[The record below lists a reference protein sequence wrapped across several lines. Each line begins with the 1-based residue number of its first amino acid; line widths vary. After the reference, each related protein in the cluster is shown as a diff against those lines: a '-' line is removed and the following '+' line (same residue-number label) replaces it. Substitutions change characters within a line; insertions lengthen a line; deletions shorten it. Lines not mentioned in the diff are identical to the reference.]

1 MRFSVFLRPIRC
13 GMSVRQTFS
22 VRARRVSVLRVGLVM
37 AACVLVRIE
46 VCAAQVSPAQTVSDS
61 VTRALGSE
69 AVERFRAE
77 GFALR
82 VVGRSPGD
90 LGSFR
95 TSEEGAEWRRWLPY
109 RGGRELSEEAF
120 FRAAGE
126 YRLANEADSYRAT
139 NLQLIVSG
147 GISVLLGAGAIYGGR
162 AIDFGSSLQIAGASL
177 GGLGV
182 VIGVAGV
189 LRNRKRHAPFRVAY
203 DVARARNEELIREV
217 RSSR

>member
-1 MRFSVFLRPIRC
+1 MSFGMTMHPIFP
-13 GMSVRQTFS
+13 VRTG
-22 VRARRVSVLRVGLVM
+22 RVSALTAGLALAVCFFFRV
-37 AACVLVRIE
+37 E
-46 VCAAQVSPAQTVSDS
+46 VCVAQVGMAQTVSDS
-61 VTRALGSE
+61 VSRALGPE
-69 AVERFRAE
+69 AVERFRSE
-77 GFALR
+77 RFALR
-82 VVGRSPGD
+82 VLGRSPGD

-95 TSEEGAEWRRWLPY
+95 TSDGGAEWRRWVPY

-126 YRLANEADSYRAT
+126 YRLANEADSYRDT

-147 GISVLLGAGAIYGGR
+147 GVSVLLGVGAIYGGR

-203 DVARARNEELIREV
+203 DVARTRNQELLREV
-217 RSSR
+217 QASR

>member
-1 MRFSVFLRPIRC
+1 MSIRP
-13 GMSVRQTFS
+13 TFPA
-22 VRARRVSVLRVGLVM
+22 RASRVSVLTAVLALAVCFSFRVEL
-37 AACVLVRIE
+37 CV
-46 VCAAQVSPAQTVSDS
+46 AQISMTQTVSDS
-61 VTRALGSE
+61 VTRALGPE
-69 AVERFRAE
+69 AVERFRSE
-77 GFALR
+77 RFALR
-82 VVGRSPGD
+82 VLGRSPGD
-90 LGSFR
+90 LASFR
-95 TSEEGAEWRRWLPY
+95 TSDEGAEWHRWVPY

-147 GISVLLGAGAIYGGR
+147 GISALLGVGAIYGGR

-189 LRNRKRHAPFRVAY
+189 LRNRKQHVPFRVAY
-203 DVARARNEELIREV
+203 DVARTRNQDLLREV
-217 RSSR
+217 QVNQ

>member
-1 MRFSVFLRPIRC
+1 MRLILPERALHVSVF
-13 GMSVRQTFS
+13 T
-22 VRARRVSVLRVGLVM
+22 AGLVLAVCLLARVEVGVAQISM
-37 AACVLVRIE
+37 ARA
-46 VCAAQVSPAQTVSDS
+46 VSDS
-61 VTRALGSE
+61 VTRTLGPE
-69 AVERFRAE
+69 AVERFRSE
-77 GFALR
+77 RFGLR
-82 VVGRSPGD
+82 VLGRSPGD

-95 TSEEGAEWRRWLPY
+95 TSEEGAEWHRWVPY
-109 RGGRELSEEAF
+109 RGDRKLSEEAF

-139 NLQLIVSG
+139 NLQMIVSG
-147 GISVLLGAGAIYGGR
+147 GISVLLGVGAIYGGR

-203 DVARARNEELIREV
+203 DAARTRNQELLREV
-217 RSSR
+217 RDTR